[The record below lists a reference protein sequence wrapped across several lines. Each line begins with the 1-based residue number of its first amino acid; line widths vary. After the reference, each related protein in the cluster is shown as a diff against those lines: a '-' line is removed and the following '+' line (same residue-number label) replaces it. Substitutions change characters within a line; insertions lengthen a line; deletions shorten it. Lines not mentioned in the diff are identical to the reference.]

1 MTIAPIMH
9 DIAVTSVGR
18 LRATA
23 KFPFRSESDRQQNVR
38 DRSRLAS
45 MRLLLRDHEVRPALA
60 TGNAKKSAKGGEQ
73 RARDSFSLSLSIPGV
88 FNMADRDYDIKT
100 LNSLIATT
108 LDSVDGYTEAAKDIE
123 NQRYGTMFVAR
134 AKERR
139 QVVSD
144 LQGEVRRLGG
154 NPEDDGTV
162 LAGAHRMFLDLKATV
177 TGQDDKAIINE
188 VERGEDHIK
197 AKFDDA
203 VVDNDL
209 SPETR
214 DAIQKANQSVQQG
227 HDQMRDL
234 KHALEA

>member
-1 MTIAPIMH
+1 
-9 DIAVTSVGR
+9 
-18 LRATA
+18 
-23 KFPFRSESDRQQNVR
+23 
-38 DRSRLAS
+38 
-45 MRLLLRDHEVRPALA
+45 
-60 TGNAKKSAKGGEQ
+60 
-73 RARDSFSLSLSIPGV
+73 
-88 FNMADRDYDIKT
+88 MADRDYDIKT

-108 LDSVDGYTEAAKDIE
+108 LDSVDGYTEAAKDIA

-214 DAIQKANQSVQQG
+214 DVIQKANQSVQQG